1 MDLKST
7 LKTIIADFHTRGL
20 PAFIP
25 RDTQIPLESG
35 KIVTLIGPRR
45 AGKTYLLY
53 ESMARID
60 DLTSVLY
67 LNFEDERLVFDQ
79 ENLNAIIEAY
89 FELYPNKREDELFI
103 FFDEVQEAPGWER
116 FVRRI
121 YDTITRRIFITGS
134 SAKVLSTE
142 IASALRGRAIT
153 FEVYPLSLRE
163 YLRFSGIPEDLAS
176 TKGRA
181 KIMHAFE
188 RYVERG
194 GFPETAL
201 MDEDTYRRTMKSY
214 FDVMLYRDV
223 IERHSIA
230 NPAIREFLK
239 HLIKNT
245 GKEFSV
251 NRVYNDFTSRGLKVS
266 KDSLYEYLSY
276 FEDAFVVL
284 TLENYAVSQRK
295 RARKAYAIDTGL
307 SRLFSM
313 TDDHGRMLETV
324 VFLEFK
330 RRGRTVHYYRNGA
343 ECDFIIAEGK
353 SVEAIQVCSDLNEHN
368 EARETEGLMNAMK
381 RFNLE
386 RGTILTNGMRRSGRI
401 EVVPIVDWLLSEPR
415 HELF

>member
-7 LKTIIADFHTRGL
+7 LKTIIADFHARGIPELITRDL
-20 PAFIP
+20 
-25 RDTQIPLESG
+25 QIPLESG

-53 ESMARID
+53 ETMARID
-60 DLTSVLY
+60 DLTNVLY
-67 LNFEDERLVFDQ
+67 LNFEDERLSFDS
-79 ENLNAIIEAY
+79 EHLNAILEAY

-103 FFDEVQEAPGWER
+103 FFDEIQETPGWER

-153 FEVYPLSLRE
+153 YEVYPLSLRE
-163 YLRFSGIPEDLAS
+163 YLRFSQIAEDLTS

-181 KIMHAFE
+181 KVMHAFE
-188 RYVERG
+188 RYIERG
-194 GFPETAL
+194 GFPETVL
-201 MDEDTYRRTMKSY
+201 MDDETYRKTMKSY

-230 NPAIREFLK
+230 NPTIREFLK
-239 HLIKNT
+239 HLVANT

-251 NRVYNDFTSRGLKVS
+251 NRVYNDFTSRGFKVS

-295 RARKAYAIDTGL
+295 RARKAYTIDTGL
-307 SRLFSM
+307 SRLFSVSE
-313 TDDHGRMLETV
+313 DRGRMLETI
-324 VFLEFK
+324 VFLELK
-330 RRGRTVHYYRNGA
+330 RRGRSVHYHRNGA
-343 ECDFIIAEGK
+343 ECDFIVSDEG
-353 SVEAIQVCSDLNEHN
+353 VEAIQVCSELTEANED
-368 EARETEGLMNAMK
+368 REREGLANAMK
-381 RFNLE
+381 RFKLE
-386 RGTILTNGMRRSGRI
+386 RGTIITADVKREDRI
-401 EVVPIVDWLLSEPR
+401 RFVPIVDWLLSEP
-415 HELF
+415 

>member
-7 LKTIIADFHTRGL
+7 LKTIIADFHARGI
-20 PAFIP
+20 PALIP
-25 RDTQIPLESG
+25 RDRQIPLESG

-45 AGKTYLLY
+45 AGKTYVLY

-60 DLTSVLY
+60 DLTNVLY

-79 ENLNAIIEAY
+79 ENLNTIIEAY

-153 FEVYPLSLRE
+153 YEVYPLSLRE
-163 YLRFSGIPEDLAS
+163 YLRFSGIPDEHTS

-181 KIMHAFE
+181 RIMHAFE

-194 GFPETAL
+194 GFPETVL
-201 MDEDTYRRTMKSY
+201 MDDETYRKTMKSY
-214 FDVMLYRDV
+214 FDVMLYRDI

-239 HLIKNT
+239 HLIINT

-251 NRVYNDFTSRGLKVS
+251 NRIYNDFTSRGFKVS
-266 KDSLYEYLSY
+266 KDSLYEYLSH

-284 TLENYAVSQRK
+284 TLENYTASQRK
-295 RARKAYAIDTGL
+295 RTRKGYAIDTGL
-307 SRLFSM
+307 SRLFSVSE
-313 TDDHGRMLETV
+313 DHGRMLETIV
-324 VFLEFK
+324 LIEL
-330 RRGRTVHYYRNGA
+330 RRREHQAYFYRNGA
-343 ECDFIIAEGK
+343 ECDFIVTEGTN
-353 SVEAIQVCSDLNEHN
+353 VEAIQVCSTLTEHN
-368 EARETEGLMNAMK
+368 EKREREGLANAMK
-381 RFNLE
+381 RFKLE
-386 RGTILTNGMRRSGRI
+386 RGTILTNDAGRSGRI
-401 EVVPIVDWLLSEPR
+401 EIMPIVDWLLQEP
-415 HELF
+415 